1 LAFFPEGKGRGVL
14 QIHAYQKTEQGNI
27 MIASVQI
34 LLIED
39 NDDHAQIITRHIREA
54 QKSEIHLVR
63 ENCLSL
69 GLQRLSSHTFDLILL
84 DLGLPDGD
92 RHVTLSRALQAAPHV
107 PIVVLSS
114 IDDRQLALK
123 TVSDGAEDYIYKAEL
138 NSKMLLRSIFAAIER
153 KRLQK
158 ELKTKIQELN
168 ESHRKKDE
176 FLAALSHEL
185 RTPLNAIIGFVDLLK
200 TTDPKSPDFLRALEV
215 IERNAWAEC
224 QLVSDI
230 LEMSQIITGKM
241 KLDKRKFNLQELIE
255 SVTDSMFFATQAK
268 NIRVHMKMSCSV
280 SDFVGDERR
289 VRQIIWNILS
299 NAVKFT
305 EQRGFINLELL
316 YVDGSYEIRIQDN
329 GIGISSEA
337 LPHIFERFWQ
347 VDASITRV
355 QSGLGIGLSIV
366 QGLVEQHGGS
376 IQVSSEGIGKG
387 SLFTVRLPMKI
398 DPETI
403 GDTDSPS
410 QFRRIRSPVSKGS
423 AELPR
428 PGF

>member
-1 LAFFPEGKGRGVL
+1 
-14 QIHAYQKTEQGNI
+14 
-27 MIASVQI
+27 MITPVQI

-39 NDDHAQIITRHIREA
+39 NDEHAQIITNHIREA
-54 QKSEIHLVR
+54 QKSTVHLVR
-63 ENCLSL
+63 ESCLAL
-69 GLQRLSSHTFDLILL
+69 GLQRLSNHAFDLILL
-84 DLGLPDGD
+84 DLRLPDGD
-92 RHVTLSRALQAAPHV
+92 IHVTLPRTLQAAPQI

-114 IDDRQLALK
+114 IEDRQLALK
-123 TVSDGAEDYIYKAEL
+123 TVSDGAEDYLYKADL
-138 NSKMLLRSIFAAIER
+138 NSEMLLRSIFAAIER

-158 ELKTKIQELN
+158 ELKAKIQELN

-241 KLDKRKFNLQELIE
+241 KLDKKKFNLQGLIK
-255 SVTDSMFFATQAK
+255 SVVDSMFFATQAK
-268 NIRVHMKMSCSV
+268 NIRVDIKMSCSA

-305 EQRGFINLELL
+305 EHGGFINLELL
-316 YVDGSYEIRIQDN
+316 YVDDSYEIRIQDN
-329 GIGISSEA
+329 GIGISAEA
-337 LPHIFERFWQ
+337 LPHVFERFWQ

-366 QGLVEQHGGS
+366 QGLVEQHGGN
-376 IQVSSEGIGKG
+376 IQVSSDGIGKG
-387 SLFTVRLPMKI
+387 SLFTVRLPMKM
-398 DPETI
+398 DQLAAS
-403 GDTDSPS
+403 DTDPSS
-410 QFRRIRSPVSKGS
+410 QFWQVRNPVSNDS

-428 PGF
+428 HSF